1 MNARGKKGSALIMA
15 LWAVGLMSVAVIGL
29 VLVMQ
34 TGMEELAMQS
44 KDFRTRQ
51 LAESGIALGLHP
63 RIEKTDPVLRQA
75 FPGAESFEVR
85 LRSEGAR
92 LNINRVL
99 FAEKERFILSTLF
112 RRWGLEREE
121 ADALIGHL
129 VDWVD
134 EDDLKQL
141 NGAEWEEYEEEG
153 KPGWPPNRPLQSVE
167 EMALVPGMERVAELE
182 PDWADFFTVYGDGK
196 LDLNEAPAAL
206 IEAVCETGQYQAE
219 KFVERRLGPDQEQD
233 TEDDVLLEDTG
244 LVKSLLGLSNGVFE
258 RVEPRITVK
267 SDYRRIVSTGR
278 IGKYERKIEAVAAMS
293 TVPLRF
299 LYWSEQ

>member
-1 MNARGKKGSALIMA
+1 MNVGGKKGSALIMA

-63 RIEKTDPVLRQA
+63 QIAKTDPVLRQE
-75 FPGAESFEVR
+75 FPGAESFEVH

-99 FAEKERFILSTLF
+99 FAKKERFILSTLF

-121 ADALIGHL
+121 ADALLDHL

-141 NGAEWEEYEEEG
+141 NGAEWDDYEKDG

-167 EMALVPGMERVAELE
+167 EMALVPGMERIAELQ

-219 KFVERRLGPDQEQD
+219 KLVERRLGPDEEAD
-233 TEDDVLLEDTG
+233 TKDDVLLENTA
-244 LVKSLLGLSNGVFE
+244 LVKAFLGLSNAVFE

-278 IGKYERKIEAVAAMS
+278 IGKYERKIEAVAAMN
-293 TVPLRF
+293 TTPLRF